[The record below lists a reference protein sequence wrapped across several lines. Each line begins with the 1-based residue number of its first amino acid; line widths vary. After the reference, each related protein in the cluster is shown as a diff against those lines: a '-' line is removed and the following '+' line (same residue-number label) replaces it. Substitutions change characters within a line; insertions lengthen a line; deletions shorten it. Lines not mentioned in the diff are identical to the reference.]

1 MIAETAAVSNKSRNG
16 RLWMSFILR
25 CEVNK
30 FQSVPWYFIWCI
42 VLISNRILGGACE
55 ILAMLCHC

>member
-1 MIAETAAVSNKSRNG
+1 MIAKTAAVSNKSRNG

-30 FQSVPWYFIWCI
+30 FHSVP
-42 VLISNRILGGACE
+42 
-55 ILAMLCHC
+55 

>member
-16 RLWMSFILR
+16 GLWMSFTWK

-30 FQSVPWYFIWCI
+30 F
-42 VLISNRILGGACE
+42 
-55 ILAMLCHC
+55 